1 MYEQIKQNNIG
12 ITKRITELQANVKRQ
27 LDKNEAGVTQKIEQ
41 FEQDN
46 ERSME
51 EFRAQ
56 TKKLLMSAKMNSLA
70 ASNKVGN
77 RRSEVSPRQTG
88 TISPLGI
95 NSEVGDLAQK
105 KLTSLKEKVK
115 ELDTNQT

>member
-1 MYEQIKQNNIG
+1 MI
-12 ITKRITELQANVKRQ
+12 
-27 LDKNEAGVTQKIEQ
+27 QKIEQ

-46 ERSME
+46 ERSLE
-51 EFRAQ
+51 EFKAQ

-70 ASNKVGN
+70 ASNKAANN

-95 NSEVGDLAQK
+95 NSEVGDMAQK
-105 KLTSLKEKVK
+105 KLTALKDKVK
-115 ELDTNQT
+115 ELDSNQTQLGLDNSEIL